1 MAASVTTAW
10 AQEPPSSQ
18 PSGAAPSGSA
28 AAPTQSENTLV
39 SPSIKL
45 RGSVWRM
52 RPGIVFVKTPIGLM
66 TLSSKTG
73 LRDLRG
79 SHEIYFFANGPDV
92 GVDIRRRADGSL
104 AHRYLMGPLRFAS
117 PEKKEI
123 KLWTPEGEK
132 SLALA
137 GLTEQIGTM
146 PEQAPVT
153 VEVDEAGSVLSTQ
166 DLQYDLQVSAV
177 PHESTDTYI
186 YLKGTVT
193 KLKSNFIFCR
203 TPLGIVPVSS
213 KTGVRNA
220 KVGQEMTL
228 WADGGNVAVD
238 LASPGAATPSRRFI
252 TSRLAFADGGKTAV
266 SIWTPEGRRTF
277 SADHAKAALSRTR
290 EGALITLELNENG
303 SIVEIRTPN

>member
-1 MAASVTTAW
+1 
-10 AQEPPSSQ
+10 
-18 PSGAAPSGSA
+18 
-28 AAPTQSENTLV
+28 
-39 SPSIKL
+39 
-45 RGSVWRM
+45 
-52 RPGIVFVKTPIGLM
+52 
-66 TLSSKTG
+66 
-73 LRDLRG
+73 
-79 SHEIYFFANGPDV
+79 
-92 GVDIRRRADGSL
+92 VDIRRKADGSL
-104 AHRYLMGPLRFAS
+104 THRYLMGPLRFAS

-123 KLWTPEGEK
+123 RLWTPEGEK

-137 GLTEQIGTM
+137 GLTEQVAAM

-153 VEVDEAGSVLSTQ
+153 VEVDEAGSVLSTH
-166 DLQYDLQVSAV
+166 DLQYDFQVSAV

-193 KLKSNFIFCR
+193 KLKSNFIFYR

-238 LASPGAATPSRRFI
+238 LSSPGAASPSRRFI
-252 TSRLAFADGGKTAV
+252 TSRLAFADGKKTAV

-277 SADHAKAALSRTR
+277 PADHAKTALSRTR
-290 EGALITLELNENG
+290 EGALVTLELNENG
-303 SIVEIRTPN
+303 SVVEVRTQN